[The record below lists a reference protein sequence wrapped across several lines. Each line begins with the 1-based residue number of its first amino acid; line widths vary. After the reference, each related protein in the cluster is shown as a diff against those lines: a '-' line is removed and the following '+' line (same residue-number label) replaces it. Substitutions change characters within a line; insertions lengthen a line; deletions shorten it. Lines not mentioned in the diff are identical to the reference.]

1 MPLTQPAQ
9 GAQAQFGHANL
20 QHSVQPFAPRE
31 RKVGGIADQRI
42 CTSEVSTRGLYIR
55 CCWLEWLLL
64 TSETV
69 TTSEQASEII
79 GGDKR
84 RWLIED
90 DHKIGRVRAPG
101 ARG

>member
-1 MPLTQPAQ
+1 MLLT
-9 GAQAQFGHANL
+9 G
-20 QHSVQPFAPRE
+20 
-31 RKVGGIADQRI
+31 
-42 CTSEVSTRGLYIR
+42 
-55 CCWLEWLLL
+55 WLKWLLL

-101 ARG
+101 SRRLKMQSRENLTRMCVMLVFIAARLLLLRCIEKEPSAAGESCCG